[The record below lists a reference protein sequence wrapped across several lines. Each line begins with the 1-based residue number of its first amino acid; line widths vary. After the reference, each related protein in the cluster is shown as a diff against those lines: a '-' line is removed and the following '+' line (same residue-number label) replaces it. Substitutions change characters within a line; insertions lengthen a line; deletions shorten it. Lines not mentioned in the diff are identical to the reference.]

1 MYFCFIK
8 RTYFSKLRNNKY
20 TTNFWEK
27 IEFFFLKNFFCS
39 VISTTKHWS
48 PINSIC
54 LSTWNPENK
63 NRICFLFRLHPQEI
77 LFVGVF
83 FAHSVHYTYILPK
96 NNRAVHKYIKGSLIW
111 NELFAFTFVF
121 KKCNVHAVDLVHTW
135 STTCLAMKK
144 VFLLSLSLTQ
154 WWF

>member
-1 MYFCFIK
+1 LFYK
-8 RTYFSKLRNNKY
+8 TYILFKVAKQQIYNKLLRKNRV
-20 TTNFWEK
+20 
-27 IEFFFLKNFFCS
+27 FFLKNFFCS